1 MTCRLLAILW
11 PGLLLLSCD
20 KAGPSHSHKGDD
32 SSAPPVRRSGHAP
45 RENPATPRDKLRVK
59 LQTAASARSPE
70 AREEIIAE
78 VAWNALEIDPELARD
93 AFLQLSADHPQK
105 ILLIQHFAMRLTE
118 QNPDE
123 ALVWADSL
131 QSEREISAAKGQIA
145 LVLAETD
152 PQRAAN
158 LISESGIVGREFD
171 VAVVQVLQRWAA
183 KSAPDAAAWAIS
195 FPPSPARVAGIS
207 VSVSQWAKADAKSA
221 IIWVDSLEDKAIRK
235 EAFLA
240 MEEVMLQQPP
250 EVKDAWLQHAP
261 AGFLAELEDQRE
273 QAMKNVGN
281 NVSSS
286 ASLNKNSKL
295 RHQSADDAGNGP
307 FCDPSPQS
315 AKK

>member
-1 MTCRLLAILW
+1 MTSRLLAILW
-11 PGLLLLSCD
+11 PGLFLVSCD
-20 KAGPSHSHKGDD
+20 KSATLDSRKGED
-32 SSAPPVRRSGHAP
+32 SSSPLVRRSGNAP
-45 RENPATPRDKLRVK
+45 RENPPTPREELRKKLR
-59 LQTAASARSPE
+59 TAESALSPE

-93 AFLQLSADHPQK
+93 AYLQLSADHPQT
-105 ILLIQHFAMRLTE
+105 ILLVRHFAMRLTE

-123 ALVWADSL
+123 ALAWADTL
-131 QSEREISAAKGQIA
+131 ASEFEIADAKGQIA

-158 LISESGIVGREFD
+158 LISESGIVGHEFD
-171 VAVVQVLQRWAA
+171 VAVVQILQRWAA

-195 FPPSPARVAGIS
+195 FPPSPARTAGIS

-221 IIWVDSLEDKAIRK
+221 ITWMDSLEDKAIRR

-240 MEEVMLQQPP
+240 MEEAILQQPP

-286 ASLNKNSKL
+286 ALLNKNSKL
-295 RHQSADDAGNGP
+295 HHHSADDEGN
-307 FCDPSPQS
+307 
-315 AKK
+315 